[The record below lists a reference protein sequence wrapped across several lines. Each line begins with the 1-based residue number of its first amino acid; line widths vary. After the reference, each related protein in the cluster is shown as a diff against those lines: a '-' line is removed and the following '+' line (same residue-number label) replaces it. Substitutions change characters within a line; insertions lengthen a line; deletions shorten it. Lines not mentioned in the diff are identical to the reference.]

1 MEEDAVDLPVR
12 RVEYSVL
19 HHPTKRLSTFQ
30 KLVLVKLLEVLEDL
44 SVKLPKAVLPFE
56 DGDAVPT
63 APLLHAI
70 TWQPERHYTIT
81 GEAGVF
87 AQLYFYFDRTLYS
100 VLRGL
105 HRRGLITKHYTTF
118 GGRLMLYVGLTER
131 GRKVAEALKERYGDT
146 LLRMLDVERS
156 LKHISGNDMLD
167 GAIKHLKKRFAEEGK
182 PPLATPQQLLDAIW
196 ETEHDVYG
204 NFRELF
210 DEHWNKRRLSREMDS
225 RGYKLVLKR
234 VDGKRVYV
242 YELVGL
248 EDLKVALYY
257 LVAVQRSFQP
267 DYANILTALWVTS
280 EPVQS
285 KEDFAKYWTRKRVG
299 KLMAKLG
306 FKLTRR
312 QLIKIPERLYD
323 VREVANWKPSPA
335 MLEAVDR
342 ASAKSFL
349 DEKRDFLKLGAG
361 SRFLTSR
368 ALLPQ

>member
-1 MEEDAVDLPVR
+1 LEEGAVDLPVR
-12 RVEYSVL
+12 RIEYSVL
-19 HHPTKRLSTFQ
+19 HHPTKRLGTFQ
-30 KLVLVKLLEVLEDL
+30 KLVLVKLLEVLENL
-44 SVKLPKAVLPFE
+44 SVRLPKAVFPFE

-63 APLLHAI
+63 APLFHAI

-87 AQLYFYFDRTLYS
+87 AQLYLRFDKNMYS
-100 VLRGL
+100 VLRRL
-105 HRRGLITKHYTTF
+105 HRRGLITKHYITF
-118 GGRLMLYVGLTER
+118 RGRLMLYVGLTER
-131 GRKVAEALKERYGDT
+131 GRKVAEALKERYGNA

-156 LKHISGNDMLD
+156 LRRISDNDMLD

-196 ETEHDVYG
+196 EVEHGVYG
-204 NFRELF
+204 DFRELF
-210 DEHWNKRRLSREMDS
+210 DAYWNKRRLSKEMNS

-242 YELVGL
+242 YELVGV

-280 EPVQS
+280 EQVQS
-285 KEDFAKYWTRKRVG
+285 KEDFAKYWTPERVG
-299 KLMAKLG
+299 RLMAKLG

-312 QLIKIPERLYD
+312 QFMKIDERFYD

-335 MLEAVDR
+335 MLETIDR

-361 SRFLTSR
+361 GKFLTSR